1 LDGRRIDFRLV
12 QDADGLIGRAMDEK
26 GVVRNPKSRPE
37 MGEQRDEKSNSR
49 RVFPQAEPRNS
60 SAGKKTKAARS
71 VDKPV
76 SMPKKAAKK
85 RR

>member
-1 LDGRRIDFRLV
+1 
-12 QDADGLIGRAMDEK
+12 MD
-26 GVVRNPKSRPE
+26 
-37 MGEQRDEKSNSR
+37 EQRDEKSNSR